1 MKSEN
6 RRWKRDLSM
15 EERWRE
21 KRSVRIREKREKRE
35 KEKKI
40 STIHLIVSYGAEGY
54 LRDDS

>member
-21 KRSVRIREKREKRE
+21 KRSVRIREKREK
-35 KEKKI
+35 EKKI